1 MLAKAARTAWRN
13 LPPAQ
18 QTEMTLMMNGW
29 KTYLAA
35 LAAIVSAWAAW
46 SQGALDLAQAF
57 QATITAVL
65 AATVRHG
72 VSTTANGGGK

>member
-1 MLAKAARTAWRN
+1 MLAWRR
-13 LPPAQ
+13 LPPEQ
-18 QTEMTLMMNGW
+18 RKEMVKRMEGF

-35 LAAIVSAWAAW
+35 AATVITAWAAFAKG
-46 SQGALDLAQAF
+46 SIDLASAF

-72 VSTTANGGGK
+72 VTTEAGKAK